1 MSFDF
6 TPFMPWEDSTKL
18 KDNRNFLARSIIK
31 EIEDD
36 VDKGNAVIMGISEY
50 IRGLSEDMVD
60 FMELEKWMSVKDKIV
75 HWKSHRLMEFFLKT
89 YDNTM
94 ALLDK

>member
-1 MSFDF
+1 
-6 TPFMPWEDSTKL
+6 
-18 KDNRNFLARSIIK
+18 
-31 EIEDD
+31 
-36 VDKGNAVIMGISEY
+36 MGISEY